1 MFAHPGK
8 KLNFMGN
15 EFGQLREWD
24 EKRQQD
30 WEILRYP
37 VHDAF
42 HRFMMDLNKLYSEN
56 PALYEM
62 DYDPEGFRWLDCH
75 QEERLIYAF
84 ERRSGKQRIAAVFNF
99 SDEVQEGYVLEVK
112 EGTGLS
118 LLISSEMEIR
128 EKQKIPLKEGK
139 TVISL
144 PPYSGRYYLYY
155 NSSVRLSAFFIASSS
170 SSTRDFD
177 WSPYNASSSAA
188 VLPLPV
194 SSSLASAS

>member
-1 MFAHPGK
+1 
-8 KLNFMGN
+8 
-15 EFGQLREWD
+15 
-24 EKRQQD
+24 
-30 WEILRYP
+30 
-37 VHDAF
+37 
-42 HRFMMDLNKLYSEN
+42 MMDLNKLYSEN

-144 PPYSGRYYLYY
+144 PPYSGRYYL
-155 NSSVRLSAFFIASSS
+155 VEK
-170 SSTRDFD
+170 
-177 WSPYNASSSAA
+177 
-188 VLPLPV
+188 
-194 SSSLASAS
+194 